1 VAICLQKLKKLKR
14 AWKTCLTNKTA
25 QGSVK
30 TLGVFISTTM
40 KLLLTADWH
49 IRIGQKNVPKDW
61 QTARFR
67 GMFSELINV
76 YNKHNCTRLVI
87 AGDVFDKLPNMEELE
102 LYFEFLEMISNSEV
116 QTYIISGNHE
126 AVKKNTTFLSNLS
139 RATMAASGGWA
150 SVVDVPV
157 SIDGVD
163 YLPYNCLKDFAEHPQ
178 KYFPEP
184 SQILVTHVRGEIPPH
199 VKPEVPLELFDKWK
213 LVLAGDLHSHTNSQ
227 RNIVY
232 PGSPLTTSF
241 HRQETA
247 TGVVIVDTE
256 LGGYNFVE
264 WDMPQLIRKTVQ
276 SKDEMV
282 KTEYHHTIYELE
294 GDAIDMSKG
303 IDSELLDKKLVRK
316 ESKASLALTN
326 DMSIRQSLV
335 VYLQEVMKLDSA
347 KLAQVLNV
355 YDAYIKET

>member
-1 VAICLQKLKKLKR
+1 
-14 AWKTCLTNKTA
+14 
-25 QGSVK
+25 
-30 TLGVFISTTM
+30 M

-61 QTARFR
+61 QIARFR
-67 GMFSELINV
+67 NMFSELINI
-76 YNKHNCTRLVI
+76 YNRHNCDRLII

-102 LYFEFLEMISNSEV
+102 LYFEFLEMAATSEM

-139 RATMAASGGWA
+139 RATMAASGGFA
-150 SVVDVPV
+150 CVVDAAV
-157 SIDGVD
+157 SLDGVD
-163 YLPYNCLKDFAEHPQ
+163 YLPYNCLKDFAEHQ
-178 KYFPEP
+178 SKYFKEP

-199 VKPEVPLELFDKWK
+199 VKSEVPLELFERWP
-213 LVLAGDLHSHTNSQ
+213 LVLAGDLHSHSNSQ
-227 RNIVY
+227 LNIVY

-241 HRQETA
+241 HRQETT
-247 TGVVIVDTE
+247 TGVVIVDTD
-256 LGGYNFVE
+256 LGEYEFLE
-264 WDMPQLIRKTVQ
+264 WSMPQLIRKTVS
-276 SKDEMV
+276 SKLEMV
-282 KTEYHHTIYELE
+282 KTAYHHTIYELE
-294 GDAIDMSKG
+294 GDAVDMSKD

-316 ESKASLALTN
+316 ESKSTLNLTS
-326 DMSIRQSLV
+326 DMTIRQSLI